1 MIDKSDCWR
10 NLAEQSL
17 LRYEKIEKESDMK
30 FYKEVG
36 FLTLIDEKVRK
47 NYFGQ
52 KPIKSIPSTKI

>member
-17 LRYEKIEKESDMK
+17 LRYEDIEKESDIK

-36 FLTLIDEKVRK
+36 FLTLIDEKVSK
-47 NYFGQ
+47 LLLESKKLYYL
-52 KPIKSIPSTKI
+52 SIV